1 MNPLADRP
9 ILIASGNIHKHK
21 EICRALDLPS
31 GKVLTPL
38 DIEET
43 AGTAPDPVEDG
54 DSLLENA
61 IIKAKAFSKWSGMPA
76 LADDTGLFV
85 DDLGGNPGV
94 HSARYAGE
102 NASFSDN
109 VEKLLRELSA
119 VPESSNESHF
129 SCVLVL
135 CDKDEIILS
144 VEGTC
149 PGHITESP
157 RGSDGFGYDP
167 VFIPLNETQTFS
179 EMTPDEKDQLSHRGQ
194 AVRKFANL
202 YKEILTTGAKS

>member
-1 MNPLADRP
+1 M
-9 ILIASGNIHKHK
+9 
-21 EICRALDLPS
+21 
-31 GKVLTPL
+31 
-38 DIEET
+38 
-43 AGTAPDPVEDG
+43 
-54 DSLLENA
+54 
-61 IIKAKAFSKWSGMPA
+61 
-76 LADDTGLFV
+76 
-85 DDLGGNPGV
+85 
-94 HSARYAGE
+94 
-102 NASFSDN
+102 
-109 VEKLLRELSA
+109 RELSA

-149 PGHITESP
+149 PGHIAESP

-179 EMTPDEKDQLSHRGQ
+179 EMTPDAKDQLSHRGQ

-202 YKEILTTGAKS
+202 YKEIMTTGAKS